1 MAAPRGPVGTLL
13 PGATGDPVDGTLG
26 VVEDE
31 EACTVVVDGDE
42 EDWLVRFDKA
52 ENFAARDWADNMA
65 SVYNRRRGRSSAEA
79 RFGAER
85 PA

>member
-1 MAAPRGPVGTLL
+1 VPAPRQQAGTLL

-26 VVEDE
+26 VVEDDE
-31 EACTVVVDGDE
+31 SCTVVVDGDE

-52 ENFAARDWADNMA
+52 DDFAARDWADNMA

-79 RFGAER
+79 RWRTER